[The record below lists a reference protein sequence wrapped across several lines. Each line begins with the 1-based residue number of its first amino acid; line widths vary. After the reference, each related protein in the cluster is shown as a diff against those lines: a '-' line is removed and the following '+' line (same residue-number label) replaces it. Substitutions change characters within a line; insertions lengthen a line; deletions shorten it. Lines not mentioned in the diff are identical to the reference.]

1 MKKVS
6 SILLIILG
14 MIHMGAQL
22 SFFFAPEEPSIVT
35 EMRNFKIE
43 LFGTHNLF
51 KFHLGF
57 SWMTGLFILF
67 MGFVMLL
74 SRDNN
79 SMKWNLFQLISLTLA
94 TVVSV
99 TYFHALANGF
109 LIASLIIFAYT
120 FFKSQ
125 KSIS

>member
-51 KFHLGF
+51 KFPF
-57 SWMTGLFILF
+57 RF
-67 MGFVMLL
+67 
-74 SRDNN
+74 
-79 SMKWNLFQLISLTLA
+79 
-94 TVVSV
+94 
-99 TYFHALANGF
+99 
-109 LIASLIIFAYT
+109 
-120 FFKSQ
+120 
-125 KSIS
+125 